1 MSTNPYKSF
10 IPFIINFAKGP
21 DDMSEIACVA
31 SDPSGGQWSACG
43 IVQPFKGEEPY
54 VIDLQGAG
62 RLMVVQ
68 FNERILPGKVR
79 DEVLTK
85 KVEKLQSEI
94 GRSVSKKEYAQL
106 RDEVEFDLL
115 PKAFIRRSRVPVLF
129 TKLGRD
135 DRAMLIC
142 TSSQRRADECLG
154 VLTAFFGDKWQAT
167 RLQCT
172 NDGRRVLSD
181 LAAGGRFRL
190 EESNFDSGMNAV
202 LKGEEKRTIR
212 IKDKDVADAD
222 VQQFLAEGYTAA
234 ELGVTYCYDPI
245 DDESVTCTITEQ
257 LVFKGVT
264 LPGVK
269 INETKGDRFGTAVL
283 IVQTY
288 KRMLEDFVVMS
299 GGMVKAEE
307 DDEL

>member
-10 IPFIINFAKGP
+10 IPFIIKFVKEP

-31 SDPSGGQWSACG
+31 RDPSGGQWSASG

-54 VIDLQGAG
+54 MIDLQGAG

-79 DEVLTK
+79 DEVLAK
-85 KVEKLQSEI
+85 KTEKLAQET

-129 TKLGRD
+129 FKLGAS
-135 DRAMLIC
+135 DRCMLIC

-154 VLTAFFGDKWQAT
+154 VLTAFFGDKWQAG
-167 RLQCT
+167 RLQCKT
-172 NDGRRVLSD
+172 AGLQLLTTLAEEGQHDLEDGKFE
-181 LAAGGRFRL
+181 A
-190 EESNFDSGMNAV
+190 GMNAV

-212 IKDKDVADAD
+212 VKDKDVSDSD
-222 VQQFLAEGYTAA
+222 VQQFLREGYTAT
-234 ELGVTYCYDPI
+234 ELGVTYYENAI
-245 DDESVTCTITEQ
+245 EDETLTCTITEQ
-257 LVFKGVT
+257 LVFKGIA

-283 IVQTY
+283 IAQTY
-288 KRMLEDFVVMS
+288 RRMLKDFVLMS

>member
-10 IPFIINFAKGP
+10 IPFIINHVNAP

-31 SDPSGGQWSACG
+31 RDPSGGQWSASG

-54 VIDLQGAG
+54 MIDLQGAG
-62 RLMVVQ
+62 RLMAVQ

-79 DEVLTK
+79 DEVLAK
-85 KVEKLQSEI
+85 KTEKLAQET

-129 TKLGRD
+129 FKLGAS
-135 DRAMLIC
+135 DRCMLIC

-154 VLTAFFGDKWQAT
+154 VLTAFFGDKWQAG
-167 RLQCT
+167 RLQCA
-172 NDGRRVLSD
+172 DDARKVLTD
-181 LAAGGRFRL
+181 LAAEGRHNL
-190 EESNFDSGMNAV
+190 EESNFDSAKNAV

-212 IKDKDVADAD
+212 IKDKDVADTD
-222 VQQFLAEGYTAA
+222 VQQFLTEGYTAA
-234 ELGVTYCYDPI
+234 ELGVSYCYDSI
-245 DDESVTCTITEQ
+245 NDESVTCTITEQ
-257 LVFKGVT
+257 LVFKGIA

-283 IVQTY
+283 IAQTY
-288 KRMLEDFVVMS
+288 RRMLEDFVLMS
-299 GGMVKAEE
+299 GGLNRLEE
-307 DDEL
+307 DEEL

>member
-85 KVEKLQSEI
+85 KVEKLQNEI

-154 VLTAFFGDKWQAT
+154 VLTAFFGDKWQAS
-167 RLQCT
+167 RLQCREPGLSMLT
-172 NDGRRVLSD
+172 ELAEDGQWD
-181 LAAGGRFRL
+181 T
-190 EESNFDSGMNAV
+190 EEGKFEAGMNAV

-212 IKDKDVADAD
+212 VKDKDVSDSD
-222 VQQFLAEGYTAA
+222 VQQFLREGYSAT
-234 ELGVTYCYDPI
+234 ELGVTYYENSI
-245 DDESVTCTITEQ
+245 EDETLACTITEQ

-288 KRMLEDFVVMS
+288 KRMLEDFIVMG
-299 GGMVKAEE
+299 GGMVKVEE